1 MASRPRSC
9 RWRRP
14 PNPAAS
20 LAALAQLPFGLLSGY
35 VGVLNCAVPALH
47 YASGR
52 VISINEG
59 FGELL
64 RRPRRYVLAGLLFAA
79 ATWAGLL
86 ACLIPGLLMGLV
98 MPVYVNL
105 IFTTDRP
112 ILAVFQASFQASF
125 GSEAGRSFLLGQ
137 LIAWLVRIALTLA
150 TCLVGG
156 LVAGPML
163 AFYLQNFAYHKG
175 VLR

>member
-1 MASRPRSC
+1 VASTAALARPSLESS
-9 RWRRP
+9 WQVFLSHLP
-14 PNPAAS
+14 IFVVIGVATSLASGVGMVVTLPLSWLLGGGGGGVATPELSVAATPNPAAS

-86 ACLIPGLLMGLV
+86 ACLIPGLLW
-98 MPVYVNL
+98 
-105 IFTTDRP
+105 
-112 ILAVFQASFQASF
+112 
-125 GSEAGRSFLLGQ
+125 
-137 LIAWLVRIALTLA
+137 AW
-150 TCLVGG
+150 
-156 LVAGPML
+156 
-163 AFYLQNFAYHKG
+163 
-175 VLR
+175 